1 MSTATY
7 ITSNITEAINHWYYI
22 EPYAKVPATKKE
34 YRTQRLLLNKL
45 MEQASK
51 KDDKHIINL
60 LELIARNLQTY
71 EEKNFP
77 LENSTPSD
85 VLEFLMQ
92 EHGLTQSDF
101 PEIGS
106 QSLVSKILK
115 GERKL
120 TAEHI
125 ARLASRFHI
134 SPAIFY

>member
-7 ITSNITEAINHWYYI
+7 MLTEAINHWQYI

-34 YRTQRLLLNKL
+34 YRKQRLLLDTL
-45 MEQASK
+45 MQRVLK
-51 KDDKHIINL
+51 KEDKHVANL
-60 LELIARNLQTY
+60 LKLIARNLKEY
-71 EEKNFP
+71 EESYFA
-77 LENSTPSD
+77 LEKSTPNQ

-92 EHGLTQSDF
+92 EHGLTQMDL

-115 GERKL
+115 GERNL

-125 ARLASRFHI
+125 ARLANRFHI
-134 SPAIFY
+134 SPAVFY